1 MSDTKTESIVSS
13 AEADDEGATD
23 AQQVSAPMDYK
34 PPPRFVMWHRRYR
47 PQWAERGTVSVPLS
61 CGHEWMFKDD
71 APVAEIDCE
80 YCAKKCAVPAGMGK
94 RAASDFGGPSQ
105 PRGDGDAKVAADA
118 DDTSDEDEYV
128 MPGAWE
134 IRSYCIRAGSVRG
147 KGEYLV
153 NPHEDNVRCWG
164 GYQARAILGTR
175 EQAGQWAS
183 LFRYARVVR
192 VLRKPTFGTQCQAV
206 RRKSVA
212 EAGDG

>member
-80 YCAKKCAVPAGMGK
+80 YCAKKCAVPRRNVLHRVRFALLECPIDQ
-94 RAASDFGGPSQ
+94 RRP
-105 PRGDGDAKVAADA
+105 
-118 DDTSDEDEYV
+118 
-128 MPGAWE
+128 
-134 IRSYCIRAGSVRG
+134 IRLQEHI
-147 KGEYLV
+147 
-153 NPHEDNVRCWG
+153 
-164 GYQARAILGTR
+164 Q
-175 EQAGQWAS
+175 
-183 LFRYARVVR
+183 
-192 VLRKPTFGTQCQAV
+192 LRP
-206 RRKSVA
+206 
-212 EAGDG
+212 EAGTHDLGDLELAGDCSAFLGLGLSGFDCDRGIEIGFGETSLSFCRLVRIPQVGVGGIE